1 MAINVYG
8 KKEFENDEYVIYNF
22 GCNHDELTG
31 KLRFNKGS
39 LELIIL
45 KSEEGSLS
53 DSVLFKIASRIKNR
67 YQETGEFPDNAVSA
81 S

>member
-8 KKEFENDEYVIYNF
+8 KKEFENDEYVIYDF
-22 GCNHDELTG
+22 GCNHDILTG

-39 LELIIL
+39 LELIII
-45 KSEEGSLS
+45 KSEDGSLS
-53 DSVLFKIASRIKNR
+53 DKALFKIASRIEKW
-67 YQETGEFPDNAVSA
+67 YLETGEFPDNPVSA